1 MGKVKAGALIALFKQ
16 MARENW
22 AYEWGKAQK
31 GVVDCSGAFVYAMK
45 TLGGVDIPHG
55 SNAIVR
61 QCAGAVQPIKSAK
74 PGYICTKWKAEFETD
89 ALERK
94 YGKDGLGNHYHI
106 GLMGDDGKIYN
117 AQSEK
122 TGSVASDPKGWS
134 YCFALKN
141 VDYEETEEMDGMS
154 LYTARV
160 ITQNDPLNVRDA
172 PKTGRI
178 IGKLERGTV
187 VEVLKEGGFARIRYG
202 ELVGYA
208 SSEYLERVE
217 ESAEESAEGSAG
229 ETAGNENGN
238 GAEETAGETAGYVS
252 VPRGVLLELA
262 DCRAALEG
270 INSFEKL
277 AQAVAALEKA
287 AGKATAY
294 LKGDD

>member
-61 QCAGAVQPIKSAK
+61 QCAGAVQPIKSAN

-178 IGKLERGTV
+178 IGKLERGPV
-187 VEVLKEGGFARIRYG
+187 VEVLKEGGFARIRC
-202 ELVGYA
+202 
-208 SSEYLERVE
+208 
-217 ESAEESAEGSAG
+217 AEESAG

>member
-61 QCAGAVQPIKSAK
+61 QCAGAVQPIKSAN

-187 VEVLKEGGFARIRYG
+187 VEVLKEGGFARIRC
-202 ELVGYA
+202 
-208 SSEYLERVE
+208 
-217 ESAEESAEGSAG
+217 AEESAG